1 VRRLLV
7 MLVTLLAGVYFFVQ
21 FFLPKDLYIFGE
33 FYQWGRYEKE
43 VFDFVRVI
51 FVMSFGLGIINLV
64 RVYGY
69 QIVRGRPGWVNG
81 AVLLLA
87 MVVTIVAGM
96 WGKFGQSD
104 GMASFYDKFLF
115 GGLMNNLSS
124 AMFSLLA
131 FYMASAAYRS
141 FRVKSFEA
149 ALMMGAALVIMI
161 GQIPLGYLV
170 TEQAPQ
176 ARNWTMQWIS
186 TPAFRGIAFGA
197 MVAGLAMAIRMW
209 LSLEKTNFGGGK

>member
-1 VRRLLV
+1 MRRLLV
-7 MLVTLLAGVYFFVQ
+7 MVVTLLAGIYFFVQ
-21 FFLPKDLYIFGE
+21 FFLPQNIIVGDTAF
-33 FYQWGRYEKE
+33 QWGRYEKE

-51 FVMSFGLGIINLV
+51 FVMSFGLGIINIL

-69 QIVRGRPGWVNG
+69 AIVRRRPGWPNG
-81 AVLLLA
+81 AALLVA
-87 MVVTIVAGM
+87 MTVTIVAGL
-96 WGKFGQSD
+96 WSHFGKSD
-104 GMASFYDKFLF
+104 NMDALYNQFLF

-149 ALMMGAALVIMI
+149 GLMMAAALIIMI
-161 GQIPLGYLV
+161 GQIPLGYLI

-197 MVAGLAMAIRMW
+197 MVAGLAMAVRMW
-209 LSLEKTNFGGGK
+209 LSLEKTSFGGDK

>member
-7 MLVTLLAGVYFFVQ
+7 MLVTLLAGVYFFIQ
-21 FFLPKDLYIFGE
+21 FFLPNDIIAGGGAF
-33 FYQWGRYEKE
+33 QWGRYQKE

-51 FVMSFGLGIINLV
+51 FVMSFGLGIINIL

-69 QIVRGRPGWVNG
+69 QIVRRRPGWVNG
-81 AVLLLA
+81 AVLLAA
-87 MVVTIVAGM
+87 MVVTLVAGL
-96 WGKFGQSD
+96 WSHFGQSD
-104 GMASFYDKFLF
+104 AMKSLYNRFLF

-176 ARNWTMQWIS
+176 ARNLTMTWIS

-197 MVAGLAMAIRMW
+197 MVAGLAMGVRMW
-209 LSLEKTNFGGGK
+209 LSLEKTSFGGDK

>member
-1 VRRLLV
+1 VRRWLIAA
-7 MLVTLLAGVYFFVQ
+7 VTLLAGVYFFVE
-21 FFLPKDLYIFGE
+21 FFLPKDIIAGGGSF
-33 FYQWGRYEKE
+33 QWGRYEKE
-43 VFDFVRVI
+43 IFDVVRVI
-51 FVMSFGLGIINLV
+51 FVMSFGLGLINIF

-69 QIVRGRPGWVNG
+69 QIIRRRPGWVNG
-81 AVLLLA
+81 AALLLA
-87 MVVTIVAGM
+87 MVVTAVAGL
-96 WGKFGQSD
+96 WNHFGQSD
-104 GMASFYDKFLF
+104 GMKAFYNDFLF

-149 ALMMGAALVIMI
+149 ALMMGAALIIMI

-176 ARNWTMQWIS
+176 ARNLTMSWIS

-197 MVAGLAMAIRMW
+197 MVAGLAMGVRMW
-209 LSLEKTNFGGGK
+209 LSLEKTNFGGDK